1 MEKAS
6 LPKGKK
12 LIHRLEQIDLL
23 LFDKKFKQ
31 ALAEL
36 RELENQKAFVEPN
49 LEFSYFHTIFSA
61 VLNNLGN
68 HQEALEKGLRAFG
81 ILKDTNEIQKIV
93 RIQIILGDIYIQLG
107 DLKNAQA
114 EYRDA
119 FAFYRKQEPCDKLL
133 RLYNKLAHIYFVRGE
148 FSKTIEYLKDGMEC
162 AKQLDNMY
170 MFLKLCLNLSTT
182 YLFLGRFGLAEEL
195 HLISFRHSTAEKDE
209 VLRIGWFLTHANILI
224 KKREFI
230 GAKEYLDKSYNLIV
244 ENGLAREKA
253 IYHEHSGELAF
264 ETGDFLSAEKH
275 YSEALKIGEEIA
287 PQGDIVSQVC
297 RLLAELKFAQGK
309 YEEASS
315 YCQRSLEVSQ
325 KIQERIEEGIACKI
339 LGQIHAAKEE
349 FELAKKDFEKGISI
363 LKEIGAKCEL
373 GKAYLEAGKSN
384 CYDYFERLKLLSQ
397 AEEVLKDTDLKYHLA
412 KTYLALAQFL
422 YDNQEYEKGISFAQD
437 AEKLFK
443 ELNEEKDL
451 AATIRIRKDIED
463 EITKE
468 SSSAESSKLVFS
480 NIVTQNGTMLDI
492 IKRLKQV
499 LNTDLTILLEGETGT
514 GKDFLAKTIHYSSN
528 RKDKRYI
535 ALNCANLPETL
546 CESELF
552 GYKKGAFTGASLDKK
567 GLLEEVDGG
576 TLLLN
581 EIGEVP
587 LPIQAKLLSV
597 IEEKEFTRL
606 GDTKPIK
613 VDVRFIAATNQDLKK
628 AVEQK
633 RFREDLYYRLSVVK
647 VQLPPLREKKEDTL
661 LLIKH
666 FLEKHCN
673 GSCKNVEEVS
683 MKMTENLFAYD
694 WPGNI
699 RELENEILKFSTLMS
714 TKKGSEL
721 DDFIAQLRMEK
732 LGSSRNG
739 TIAERKTEVEIDEIR
754 KALKICNN
762 IKSKA
767 AEILSMPESTL
778 RRKIRIY
785 NIS

>member
-12 LIHRLEQIDLL
+12 LIRRLEQIDLL
-23 LFDKKFKQ
+23 LFDKKFRQ

-36 RELENQKAFVEPN
+36 RELENQKLFVEPN
-49 LEFSYFHTIFSA
+49 LESGYFHTIFSA

-81 ILKDTNEIQKIV
+81 ILRNTNDIQKIV
-93 RIQIILGDIYIQLG
+93 RIQIILGDIYLRMG
-107 DLKNAQA
+107 DLRNAQA
-114 EYRDA
+114 EYRDS
-119 FAFYRKQEPCDKLL
+119 FAFYRKQEPCKKLL
-133 RLYNKLAHIYFVRGE
+133 DLYNKLAHVCFIQGE
-148 FSKTIEYLKDGMEC
+148 LDKTIEYLRDGIEY
-162 AKQLDNMY
+162 AKQLDNIY
-170 MFLKLCLNLSTT
+170 MLLQLSGNLSTV
-182 YLFLGRFGLAEEL
+182 YLFLGKFELAEEL
-195 HLISFRHSTAEKDE
+195 HFLFEHPPVKKDE
-209 VLRIGWFLTHANILI
+209 IVQVGWSIGHAGILI
-224 KKREFI
+224 KKRKFAD
-230 GAKEYLDKSYNLIV
+230 AKVYLDESYDLIV
-244 ENGLAREKA
+244 KQGLAREKA
-253 IYHEHSGELAF
+253 IYHEYSGELVF
-264 ETGDFLSAEKH
+264 ETGDFLSSEKH
-275 YSEALKIGEEIA
+275 YSEALKIGEKIA

-297 RLLAELKFAQGK
+297 RLLAELRFAQGK
-309 YEEASS
+309 YDEASS

-325 KIQERIEEGIACKI
+325 KIQERIEEGIVCKI
-339 LGQIHAAKEE
+339 LGQIHTVKEE

-373 GKAYLEAGKSN
+373 GKAYLEAGKSS

-451 AATIRIRKDIED
+451 AATIRVRKDIED

-552 GYKKGAFTGASLDKK
+552 GYKKGAFTGAGLDKK

-597 IEEKEFTRL
+597 VEEKEFTRL
-606 GDTKPIK
+606 GDTKPVK

-647 VQLPPLREKKEDTL
+647 VQLPPLRERKEDTL

-673 GSCKNVEEVS
+673 GNCKNVEEVS
-683 MKMTENLFAYD
+683 MKMTENLFTYD
-694 WPGNI
+694 LPVNI
-699 RELENEILKFSTLMS
+699 REMENEILKFSTLMS

-721 DDFIAQLRMEK
+721 DDFIVQLRMEK

-762 IKSKA
+762 IKSTA